1 MKSHKAKKRK
11 RSTLIKIG
19 LSILL
24 LALAWFNRDSI
35 ISFVRF
41 ASDRQAVIDY
51 MESLGAVGPLVLMG
65 LIAAPVLIPSIP
77 PEPPM
82 IAGAY
87 IYGFH
92 WALLINWLGSV
103 AASLLVFYLTR
114 SAGKPFA
121 RWLKS
126 IETLGKWIAK
136 AEEKGA
142 IFYMLAFINPLVPSD
157 IMTYVAGLTTIP
169 GMRFFWATLIG
180 RLPMVLLLT
189 LVGANGFVIT
199 PAMIGGLIIFGLIM
213 LVVWWHLFIR
223 DKPEIKLTA
232 IKQP

>member
-1 MKSHKAKKRK
+1 MV
-11 RSTLIKIG
+11 KIG
-19 LSILL
+19 FSILL

-41 ASDRQAVIDY
+41 ASDRQAVINY
-51 MESLGAVGPLVLMG
+51 MESLGAVGPLLLMG

-87 IYGFH
+87 IYGFQS
-92 WALLINWLGSV
+92 ALLMNWLGSV
-103 AASLLVFYLTR
+103 AASLFVFHLTR
-114 SAGKPFA
+114 SAGKPLA

-126 IETLGKWIAK
+126 KEILGKWIAQ
-136 AEEKGA
+136 AEEKGVV
-142 IFYMLAFINPLVPSD
+142 FYMLAFINPLIPSD

-169 GMRFFWATLIG
+169 GIRFFWATLIG
-180 RLPMVLLLT
+180 RLPMVFLLT

-199 PAMIGGLIIFGLIM
+199 PAMIVGLIIFGLFM
-213 LVVWWHLFIR
+213 LIVWWYFFMR
-223 DKPEIKLTA
+223 EKPGIKLTA
-232 IKQP
+232 INHPLPD